1 MEFETK
7 FPNVLRNHRFSDIF
21 ENGKRRTGMRRLG
34 LREDFSMTLIKS
46 LVLAPLFAAGMA
58 LANGVLPTPS
68 ALPALE
74 AAAAAP
80 SAASGSDQG
89 AYFAPFMRF
98 DPDAGNLDVT
108 FGLDQAARISLQAFD
123 TQGKLLA
130 ILLDVNEGS
139 GFHQLSLFSNRL
151 QGYKGHVVF
160 QLRAGSAML
169 AETRLSA
176 R

>member
-1 MEFETK
+1 M
-7 FPNVLRNHRFSDIF
+7 S
-21 ENGKRRTGMRRLG
+21 
-34 LREDFSMTLIKS
+34 LIKS
-46 LVLAPLFAAGMA
+46 LVLIPLFTAGMA
-58 LANGVLPTPS
+58 LASGGIPASS
-68 ALPALE
+68 AVE
-74 AAAAAP
+74 ANAAAP
-80 SAASGSDQG
+80 SAAPTAPGSDQG

-98 DPDAGNLDVT
+98 DSDAGNLDVT
-108 FGLDQAARISLQAFD
+108 FGIDQAARISLQAFD

-160 QLRAGSAML
+160 QLRAGNAML

>member
-1 MEFETK
+1 M
-7 FPNVLRNHRFSDIF
+7 S
-21 ENGKRRTGMRRLG
+21 
-34 LREDFSMTLIKS
+34 LIKS
-46 LVLAPLFAAGMA
+46 LVLIPLFAAGA
-58 LANGVLPTPS
+58 VLANG
-68 ALPALE
+68 ALPAQSAIE
-74 AAAAAP
+74 AAA
-80 SAASGSDQG
+80 AASGSDQG

-108 FGLDQAARISLQAFD
+108 FGIDQAARISLQAFD

-160 QLRAGSAML
+160 QLRAGGAML